1 MSVPIVTQRRADT
14 ISLGLFFIGL
24 GSLMYINLFW
34 PWMLLLIGVSL
45 VARQY
50 LRGRRY
56 DMIITSFVFGGLF
69 LFYFSEIDWAE
80 LMPVLLVTGGIYLI
94 FREYLVTKKRFGKE
108 KVEDER
114 ENIEEQTKKK

>member
-14 ISLGLFFIGL
+14 ISLGLFLIGL
-24 GSLMYINLFW
+24 GSLMYINSFW
-34 PWMLLLIGVSL
+34 PWILLLIGVSL
-45 VARQY
+45 VTRQH

-56 DMIITSFVFGGLF
+56 DMAITSFVFGGLF

-114 ENIEEQTKKK
+114 ENIEEQTKTK